1 MKQSLYNIIN
11 DQRYTLA
18 EIEAMQG
25 ELTPELEAQLEITAT
40 QLNSKSIAY
49 LEVIKDKEA
58 FNTLITD
65 EIKRLQAMK
74 KVNDNLVTRL
84 KDTLLMAVKT
94 FGVFEVGLNKFGT
107 RKSSTVEVADVNALP
122 KEFKVVKVTETAD
135 KKAIKEALQEGF
147 EIEGCEIKEHLNLKI
162 N

>member
-49 LEVIKDKEA
+49 LEVIKNKEA

-94 FGVFEVGLNKFGT
+94 FGTFEVGLQKFGT

-147 EIEGCEIKEHLNLKI
+147 EIDGCEIKEHLNLKI